1 MSTLGSKLDAIHG
14 LLNRTWTDSEISQR
28 LKRSSEMH
36 AKFISANR
44 DKLVERRERA
54 IAADDEA
61 AIARLDQELAALNS
75 GRPIQGINLSNG
87 VSKGQLVKAPTQ
99 QDRLAAINAANRKGN
114 SERIRKAQIA
124 EKRAEQRARAAVA
137 RGEGVANPFAR
148 VKTKARIHH
157 DAGNNDSL
165 QVPSNKTLDD
175 LFGEGSDR
183 SRAGTPGLGN
193 DANTPKNGPT
203 PRAGTP
209 LGEKKTEKKLG
220 LSTLKKNR
228 NMDDE
233 ILSAMDL
240 GIEIDI

>member
-1 MSTLGSKLDAIHG
+1 MSILGAKLDAIHG
-14 LLNRTWTDSEISQR
+14 LLNRTWTDAEISER

-36 AKFISANR
+36 AKFISVSR

-54 IAADDEA
+54 IALDDAA
-61 AIARLDQELAALNS
+61 AIARLDQDLAALDS
-75 GRPIQGINLSNG
+75 GRPILGINLTNG
-87 VSKGQLVKAPTQ
+87 ATKALPVKAPTQ
-99 QDRLAAINAANRKGN
+99 QDRLAAINAANRKAN

-165 QVPSNKTLDD
+165 QVPSNKTLDE

-183 SRAGTPGLGN
+183 SRAGTPGPGN
-193 DANTPKNGPT
+193 NANTPKNDST

-209 LGEKKTEKKLG
+209 SGAKKTEKKPG

-233 ILSAMDL
+233 ILSAMDF